1 MERYVMHRERFDRW
15 VQAYLK
21 ANATQPPSPR
31 STNTHMG
38 RTLFTQK
45 EDKQL
50 LVFLA
55 KLSLTEQ
62 GAKYGRS
69 GRAIYKDVLVAQVSL
84 ARSPLVM
91 QVWSSFVIVA
101 RQVSMG

>member
-1 MERYVMHRERFDRW
+1 MERYVTHRESFDRW

-21 ANATQPPSPR
+21 ANATQSPSPR
-31 STNTHMG
+31 PTNNPMG
-38 RTLFTQK
+38 RTRFTPK

-55 KLSLTEQ
+55 KLSLTKP
-62 GAKYGRS
+62 GSKYGRS
-69 GRAIYKDVLVAQVSL
+69 GTAIYKDVLVAQVSL
-84 ARSPLVM
+84 ARSPIIM
-91 QVWSSFVIVA
+91 QIWCLFVIVA